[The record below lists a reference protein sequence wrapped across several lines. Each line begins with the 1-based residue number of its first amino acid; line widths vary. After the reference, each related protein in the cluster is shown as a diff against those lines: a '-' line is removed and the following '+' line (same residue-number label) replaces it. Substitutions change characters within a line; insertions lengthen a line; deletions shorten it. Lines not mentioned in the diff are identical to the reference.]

1 MVTGCSSGGRASASG
16 AEGQGFKSPHPDL
29 VYIFKVMVPNVYI
42 GVEWIGAERILSH
55 YSVPQDCGASVI
67 FLGIAR
73 SAPEDG
79 DVKELHYEA
88 FPEMAI
94 KVMQEIREEAIKLF
108 SVKEIFIHH
117 RLGVV
122 KVGEPSFL
130 VCVFG
135 GHRDETFKACR
146 YVVDEVKKRA
156 PIWKKEVF
164 SDGRGQWVL
173 GA

>member
-1 MVTGCSSGGRASASG
+1 MVKTYNPFIMST
-16 AEGQGFKSPHPDL
+16 
-29 VYIFKVMVPNVYI
+29 MVPKVYL
-42 GVEWIGAERILSH
+42 GVEWIGADRILSE
-55 YSVPQDCGASVI
+55 YSPPRECGAELL
-67 FLGIAR
+67 FLGVAR

-79 DVKELHYEA
+79 EVEELHYEA

-94 KVMQEIREEAIKLF
+94 KIIEEIREEALSQF
-108 SVKEIFIHH
+108 QVKEVIVHH

-130 VCVFG
+130 VAVFG

-164 SDGRGQWVL
+164 KNGSGKWVL

>member
-1 MVTGCSSGGRASASG
+1 MIP
-16 AEGQGFKSPHPDL
+16 K
-29 VYIFKVMVPNVYI
+29 VYL
-42 GVEWIGAERILSH
+42 GVEWIGLERILTG
-55 YSVPQDCGASVI
+55 YKAPKECGAGLF

-79 DVKELHYEA
+79 DVTELDYEA

-94 KVMQEIREEAIKLF
+94 KVMEEIREETLESF
-108 SVKEIFIHH
+108 SVKEVFIHH

-130 VCVFG
+130 VVVFG

-146 YVVDEVKKRA
+146 YAVDEVKKRV

-164 SDGRGQWVL
+164 KDGKSQWVL

>member
-1 MVTGCSSGGRASASG
+1 MIPR
-16 AEGQGFKSPHPDL
+16 
-29 VYIFKVMVPNVYI
+29 VYI
-42 GVEWIGAERILSH
+42 GAEWIGIERILAH
-55 YSVPQDCGASVI
+55 YQTPYDCGASLT

-79 DVKELHYEA
+79 DVRELHYEA
-88 FPEMAI
+88 FPEMAL
-94 KVMQEIREEAIKLF
+94 KVMEQIREEAIKLF
-108 SVKEIFIHH
+108 SVKEIFVHH

-135 GHRDETFKACR
+135 GHRDETFRACR